1 METNTQLLILMAS
14 KLDESGSDDCL
25 SDREEFE
32 RPSKY
37 WKYIVE
43 VYCQKSGKITFS
55 YGVILSK
62 YIVLT
67 SFKGNALRQS
77 CYIGNRN
84 RSHISVKDG
93 SIVWTTKIP
102 YTNSSAQSSREIQ
115 LILVDAE
122 IDLGR
127 AGAKAMRLPTKKI
140 KQPSNCV
147 VVGLALPIKWIAKV
161 VNKKVDIIDPDKCY
175 AMYPQLDRNIICIQI
190 PKEFGTCSQCD
201 EYIEG
206 SALIC
211 DDVLTGIVGPTATA
225 KCRADEP
232 RSCAD
237 LYESRKWIKL
247 NMDSFSKDSKYK
259 ENVVWVE
266 FLLEG
271 KSIGHSLGV
280 IIGKNKILTGGG
292 FDFNANQSVFMAET
306 GRIITEGTIRFDSNF
321 RVHYKNLINLAPDWP
336 LGWSDIHLSVLSVDN
351 NVISP
356 SEIMPLPI
364 HPPKTYE
371 NCLVVSKHPT
381 WIKYKVDVLKSS
393 QCREELPNF
402 HKDYI
407 CIRLKINGVN
417 HCAQLVGGSPLICSD
432 DLVGIVANYGNGKE
446 CIESKPRVCSPVY
459 KYLHF
464 IQAAMWELD
473 ARSSHNQLAALS
485 LNFFKLKNLQ
495 TRLAVELEI
504 DQGSS
509 ASTLGC
515 SRKNSFQN
523 SELLI
528 VGSSPRKNSS

>member
-1 METNTQLLILMAS
+1 MFINFRSFCILVILMAS

-25 SDREEFE
+25 SSREEFE
-32 RPSKY
+32 RPSQY

-77 CYIGNRN
+77 CYIGYSN

-115 LILVDAE
+115 LILVDVE
-122 IDLGR
+122 IDLRR
-127 AGAKAMRLPTKKI
+127 AGAAAMRLPAKKV

-147 VVGLALPIKWIAKV
+147 VVGLALPIKWTSK
-161 VNKKVDIIDPDKCY
+161 
-175 AMYPQLDRNIICIQI
+175 I

-225 KCRADEP
+225 QCKADEP
-232 RSCAD
+232 RSCAE
-237 LYESRKWIKL
+237 LYVSRKWIKL
-247 NMDSFSKDSKYK
+247 NMDSFSKDLKYK
-259 ENVVWVE
+259 NNVVWIG
-266 FLLEG
+266 FLLHG
-271 KSIGHSLGV
+271 KSISHTLGV
-280 IIGKNKILTGGG
+280 IIGKNKILTAGG
-292 FDFNANQSVFMAET
+292 FDFNSNQSVFKAET
-306 GRIITEGTIRFDSNF
+306 GRIINEGTIRFDSNF
-321 RVHYKNLINLAPDWP
+321 RVRYKNLINLAPDWP
-336 LGWSDIHLSVLSVDN
+336 LEWSEIHLSVLSVDSN
-351 NVISP
+351 IIFP
-356 SEIMPLPI
+356 KEIMPLPI

-371 NCLVVSKHPT
+371 NCFVVSKHPT

-393 QCREELPNF
+393 QCREEMPNY

-417 HCAQLVGGSPLICSD
+417 HCTQLVGGSPLICSD

-464 IQAAMWELD
+464 IEAAMWELD

-485 LNFFKLKNLQ
+485 LNFFKVFLCICIC
-495 TRLAVELEI
+495 RSI
-504 DQGSS
+504 
-509 ASTLGC
+509 
-515 SRKNSFQN
+515 
-523 SELLI
+523 
-528 VGSSPRKNSS
+528 